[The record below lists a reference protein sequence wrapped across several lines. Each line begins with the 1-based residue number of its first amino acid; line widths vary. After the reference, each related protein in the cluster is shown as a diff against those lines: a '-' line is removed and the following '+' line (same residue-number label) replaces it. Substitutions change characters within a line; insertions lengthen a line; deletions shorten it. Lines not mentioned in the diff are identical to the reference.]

1 MTTLRISNTKRLN
14 GILDIPGDKSI
25 SHRALMLGALA
36 DGTCEI
42 RNFLTGGDCLAT
54 KGCMRSLGIAIL
66 GESPTTLRVH
76 GKGLHGLKGCNDA
89 LDCVRSGTTMRLLA
103 GLLAGQEFDSILGGD
118 EQLLRRPMNR
128 VAQPL
133 KEMGAKITTTDGHG
147 PLTINGAQ
155 LRGQQHTLAIASA
168 QVKSALLLAGLY
180 AQGQTRVVSP
190 GPSRDHTERMLNA
203 MGVNLETDKLSVSI
217 KPASRLTP
225 FSIKIPGDFSSAA
238 FIMAAGLLV
247 NDSEVLIR
255 DVGINATRTG
265 LLDVLKEMG
274 ASITLENE
282 RLEGNEP
289 VADLLVKSSSLKG
302 VRVAGDTVVR
312 MIDEFPLLA
321 VLASQAEGITTVSDA
336 SELRV
341 KETDRILTIT
351 TELKKMGARIESLPD
366 GFTIEGP
373 IRLHGAILDSH
384 GDHRLAMS
392 LAVAGLVSDGEVQ
405 IQTAE
410 CISDSFP
417 GFIERMQSL
426 GANYA

>member
-1 MTTLRISNTKRLN
+1 
-14 GILDIPGDKSI
+14 
-25 SHRALMLGALA
+25 
-36 DGTCEI
+36 
-42 RNFLTGGDCLAT
+42 
-54 KGCMRSLGIAIL
+54 
-66 GESPTTLRVH
+66 
-76 GKGLHGLKGCNDA
+76 
-89 LDCVRSGTTMRLLA
+89 
-103 GLLAGQEFDSILGGD
+103 
-118 EQLLRRPMNR
+118 
-128 VAQPL
+128 
-133 KEMGAKITTTDGHG
+133 
-147 PLTINGAQ
+147 
-155 LRGQQHTLAIASA
+155 
-168 QVKSALLLAGLY
+168 
-180 AQGQTRVVSP
+180 
-190 GPSRDHTERMLNA
+190 
-203 MGVNLETDKLSVSI
+203 
-217 KPASRLTP
+217 
-225 FSIKIPGDFSSAA
+225 
-238 FIMAAGLLV
+238 
-247 NDSEVLIR
+247 
-255 DVGINATRTG
+255 
-265 LLDVLKEMG
+265 MG

-373 IRLHGAILDSH
+373 TRLHGAILDSH

-405 IQTAE
+405 IQSAE

>member
-1 MTTLRISNTKRLN
+1 
-14 GILDIPGDKSI
+14 
-25 SHRALMLGALA
+25 
-36 DGTCEI
+36 
-42 RNFLTGGDCLAT
+42 
-54 KGCMRSLGIAIL
+54 
-66 GESPTTLRVH
+66 
-76 GKGLHGLKGCNDA
+76 
-89 LDCVRSGTTMRLLA
+89 MRLLA

-128 VAQPL
+128 VALPL
-133 KEMGAKITTTDGHG
+133 KEMGAKITTTNGHG
-147 PLTINGAQ
+147 PLTIQGAM
-155 LRGQQHTLAIASA
+155 LTGQQHTLPIASA

-180 AQGQTRVVSP
+180 AQGQTRIVSP
-190 GPSRDHTERMLNA
+190 GPSRDHTERMLTA

-217 KPASRLTP
+217 QPAACLSP

-247 NDSEVLIR
+247 NDGEVLIR
-255 DVGINATRTG
+255 NVGINSTRTG

-289 VADLLVKSSSLKG
+289 AADLLVKSSPLKG

-336 SELRV
+336 GELRV

-373 IRLHGAILDSH
+373 TRLHGANLDSH

-392 LAVAGLVSDGEVQ
+392 LAVAGLVADGETK
-405 IQTAE
+405 IQAAE